1 MGSRWVKKC
10 LWNVEELVG
19 AADHES
25 KLTTLQE
32 KCEFQAQV
40 IPPRQARRKTK
51 GVDMNLWAVEV
62 DRMLEEQKKL
72 KEQDTSVYIASCVAN
87 FVECLATSAERV
99 IGKVKPQK
107 LRKHWM
113 NPHVRAKVKKRN
125 LLRKDMSTKR
135 EEWLAACKAV

>member
-10 LWNVEELVG
+10 LWNVGELIG

-32 KCEFQAQV
+32 KCEFQVQV
-40 IPPRQARRKTK
+40 VPPRQARWKTK

-107 LRKHWM
+107 L
-113 NPHVRAKVKKRN
+113 
-125 LLRKDMSTKR
+125 
-135 EEWLAACKAV
+135 